1 MPITMKAAKAEQPKE
16 LKSYEIACKAAD
28 DKKAWDIVTLDM
40 SDSSLMA
47 DYFVICSARNNRQSQ
62 SIADNIEEQ
71 MEKNG
76 YDVRHVE
83 GYREG
88 KWILID
94 AGEVIAHVFVEQDR
108 QYYDLETYGATHRA
122 LPTKVNKMTTLQEN
136 SIVTLEVL
144 RQSDMGVFLNGGTG
158 NTNDDILLHK
168 NQQTGDVKVGD
179 KVTVFLY
186 HDPSG
191 RLTASMRL
199 PKIKVGQIGY
209 APVINTT
216 RFGAFVDVGTERGI
230 FMPFAEMKGRPKEGE
245 YVWVKLYEDKSH
257 RLAVSMEVEDEMRRA
272 SRAATDAKVGDWV
285 EGAVYNMTDQGAY
298 LMTRERW
305 IAFLHRSEFNGPIL
319 IGQMIK
325 GRITYLREDGRINIS
340 LRQTKENAI
349 NPDAERILDF
359 LKQRKGKMP
368 YGDKTAPAVIKAK
381 FGLSKAAF
389 KRALGHLMKE
399 KKIHQDQ
406 GWTYLDI

>member
-1 MPITMKAAKAEQPKE
+1 
-16 LKSYEIACKAAD
+16 
-28 DKKAWDIVTLDM
+28 
-40 SDSSLMA
+40 
-47 DYFVICSARNNRQSQ
+47 
-62 SIADNIEEQ
+62 
-71 MEKNG
+71 
-76 YDVRHVE
+76 
-83 GYREG
+83 
-88 KWILID
+88 
-94 AGEVIAHVFVEQDR
+94 
-108 QYYDLETYGATHRA
+108 
-122 LPTKVNKMTTLQEN
+122 
-136 SIVTLEVL
+136 
-144 RQSDMGVFLNGGTG
+144 
-158 NTNDDILLHK
+158 
-168 NQQTGDVKVGD
+168 
-179 KVTVFLY
+179 
-186 HDPSG
+186 
-191 RLTASMRL
+191 
-199 PKIKVGQIGY
+199 
-209 APVINTT
+209 
-216 RFGAFVDVGTERGI
+216 
-230 FMPFAEMKGRPKEGE
+230 
-245 YVWVKLYEDKSH
+245 
-257 RLAVSMEVEDEMRRA
+257 MEVEDEMRRA
-272 SRAATDAKVGDWV
+272 SRAATDAKIGDWV

-406 GWTYLDI
+406 GWTYLDE

>member
-1 MPITMKAAKAEQPKE
+1 MKAAKAEQPKE

-94 AGEVIAHVFVEQDR
+94 AGEVIAHVFVEQIVSITIWK
-108 QYYDLETYGATHRA
+108 TYGATHRA
-122 LPTKVNKMTTLQEN
+122 LPTKVNKMMTLQEN

-359 LKQRKGKMP
+359 LKKRKGKMP

-406 GWTYLDI
+406 GWTYLDM

>member
-1 MPITMKAAKAEQPKE
+1 MEQ
-16 LKSYEIACKAAD
+16 
-28 DKKAWDIVTLDM
+28 V
-40 SDSSLMA
+40 
-47 DYFVICSARNNRQSQ
+47 
-62 SIADNIEEQ
+62 
-71 MEKNG
+71 
-76 YDVRHVE
+76 
-83 GYREG
+83 
-88 KWILID
+88 
-94 AGEVIAHVFVEQDR
+94 
-108 QYYDLETYGATHRA
+108 
-122 LPTKVNKMTTLQEN
+122 LQEN

-144 RQSDMGVFLNGGTG
+144 RIGEMGAFLDGGTG

-168 NQQTGDVKVGD
+168 NQQTHDVTVGD
-179 KVTVFLY
+179 KVEVFLY

-199 PKIKVGQIGY
+199 PKLKIGQIGY

-272 SRAATDAKVGDWV
+272 SKPATDAVVGNWV

-305 IAFLHRSEFNGPIL
+305 IAFLHKSECNGPIL
-319 IGQMIK
+319 IGQMVK
-325 GRITYLREDGRINIS
+325 ARITYKREDGRINVS
-340 LRQTKENAI
+340 LRQVKEKAMEEDCTK
-349 NPDAERILDF
+349 ILEF
-359 LKQRKGKMP
+359 LHTRNGKMP
-368 YGDKTAPAVIKAK
+368 YSDQTAPLVIKAK

-399 KKIHQDQ
+399 KKIHQQD
-406 GWTYLDI
+406 GWTYLDE

>member
-1 MPITMKAAKAEQPKE
+1 MN
-16 LKSYEIACKAAD
+16 
-28 DKKAWDIVTLDM
+28 
-40 SDSSLMA
+40 SL
-47 DYFVICSARNNRQSQ
+47 
-62 SIADNIEEQ
+62 
-71 MEKNG
+71 
-76 YDVRHVE
+76 
-83 GYREG
+83 
-88 KWILID
+88 
-94 AGEVIAHVFVEQDR
+94 
-108 QYYDLETYGATHRA
+108 
-122 LPTKVNKMTTLQEN
+122 LQEN

-144 RQSDMGVFLNGGTG
+144 RTSEMGAFLNGGTG

-168 NQQTGDVKVGD
+168 NQQTAPVQVGNT
-179 KVTVFLY
+179 VTVFLY
-186 HDPSG
+186 HDPLG

-272 SRAATDAKVGDWV
+272 SKAATEAKIGDWV
-285 EGAVYNMTDQGAY
+285 EGAIYNMTDQGAY

-319 IGQMIK
+319 IGQLIK
-325 GRITYLREDGRINIS
+325 GRITYIREDGRINIS
-340 LRQTKENAI
+340 LRQTKENSLT
-349 NPDAERILDF
+349 PDGEKIIAF

-381 FGLSKAAF
+381 FSLSKAAF

-399 KKIHQDQ
+399 NQIYQQD
-406 GWTYLDI
+406 GWTYLKENTTEKQ

>member
-1 MPITMKAAKAEQPKE
+1 MN
-16 LKSYEIACKAAD
+16 
-28 DKKAWDIVTLDM
+28 
-40 SDSSLMA
+40 SL
-47 DYFVICSARNNRQSQ
+47 
-62 SIADNIEEQ
+62 
-71 MEKNG
+71 
-76 YDVRHVE
+76 
-83 GYREG
+83 
-88 KWILID
+88 
-94 AGEVIAHVFVEQDR
+94 
-108 QYYDLETYGATHRA
+108 
-122 LPTKVNKMTTLQEN
+122 LQEN

-144 RQSDMGVFLNGGTG
+144 RTSEMGAFLNGGTG

-168 NQQTGDVKVGD
+168 NQQTAPVQIGD

-186 HDPSG
+186 HDPLG

-245 YVWVKLYEDKSH
+245 YGWVKLYEANSH

-272 SRAATDAKVGDWV
+272 SKAATEAKIGDWV
-285 EGAVYNMTDQGAY
+285 EGAIYNMTDQGAY

-319 IGQMIK
+319 IGQLIK
-325 GRITYLREDGRINIS
+325 GRITYIREDGRINIS
-340 LRQTKENAI
+340 LRQTKENSLT
-349 NPDAERILDF
+349 PDGEKIMAF

-381 FGLSKAAF
+381 VSLSKAAF

-399 KKIHQDQ
+399 NQIYQQD
-406 GWTYLDI
+406 GWTYLKENTTEKQ

>member
-1 MPITMKAAKAEQPKE
+1 MKAAKAEQPKE

-406 GWTYLDI
+406 GWTYLDM

>member
-1 MPITMKAAKAEQPKE
+1 MIWKT
-16 LKSYEIACKAAD
+16 C
-28 DKKAWDIVTLDM
+28 
-40 SDSSLMA
+40 
-47 DYFVICSARNNRQSQ
+47 
-62 SIADNIEEQ
+62 
-71 MEKNG
+71 
-76 YDVRHVE
+76 
-83 GYREG
+83 
-88 KWILID
+88 
-94 AGEVIAHVFVEQDR
+94 
-108 QYYDLETYGATHRA
+108 GATHRA

-136 SIVTLEVL
+136 SIATLEVL

-168 NQQTGDVKVGD
+168 NQQTGDVNVGD

-272 SRAATDAKVGDWV
+272 SRAATDAKIGDWV

-305 IAFLHRSEFNGPIL
+305 IAFLHRSEFNGSIL

-406 GWTYLDI
+406 GWTYLDM